1 MTFRTKQ
8 SYIKIWVLKKSL
20 ICVSIVYYILI
31 QGNIDLFQ
39 TVMLTLPKKE
49 HALSCKD
56 NLKLSHRQKNTN
68 DTETVTELE

>member
-1 MTFRTKQ
+1 M
-8 SYIKIWVLKKSL
+8 
-20 ICVSIVYYILI
+20 SIIYYTLI

-56 NLKLSHRQKNTN
+56 NLKLSHRQKNRN
-68 DTETVTELE
+68 DTETETELE